1 MTAQDSAPPAAS
13 PTPDRR
19 CENCGS
25 PLFGEHC
32 FACGQ
37 PTKGLIRQFSDILG
51 DFFDTVLNIDARIF
65 RTLGPL
71 LAHPGRLS
79 LEYFAGHRVR
89 YVSPVRLFVFLSI
102 ITFVVARWVTPDI
115 HVDNNGHGNAALHF
129 GGKGTGMAQARTV
142 AEVEKQR
149 DLALAKL
156 DEAIKQGQNVP
167 GLKEGLQAS
176 QKTIS
181 EQADRRIAELRAAPP
196 TPSTNSGKAA
206 PTTPKPP
213 SRPGVDDDGDNEGD
227 FNFNG
232 KPWDAKTNPVAVGWL
247 GETGNGLLNRLVGR
261 AKANGQRIKNDPN
274 MFKNAVFSA
283 MPTALFVLLPI
294 FALLLKITYVFKR
307 RLYMEHLIVALHSHA
322 FLCVGTLLLIAV
334 NELQAWFG
342 PQPGFIHGLTGWMAI
357 AVWIWMPLYLLIMQK
372 RIYGQGWLMTLI
384 KYFSLGFVYVIL
396 LSFGVAATMVATL
409 IWL

>member
-1 MTAQDSAPPAAS
+1 MTAQDTAPPAEA
-13 PTPDRR
+13 PAAPGRR

-32 FACGQ
+32 YACGQ

-115 HVDNNGHGNAALHF
+115 HVDNTSHGTDLHF
-129 GGKGTGMAQARTV
+129 GGKGTGMEQARTA

-176 QKTIS
+176 QKAVR
-181 EQADRRIAELRAAPP
+181 EQAERRIAELQAAAPAP
-196 TPSTNSGKAA
+196 PAVAGKDLSTP
-206 PTTPKPP
+206 PKPP
-213 SRPGVDDDGDNEGD
+213 QAAEDDEEEN

-232 KPWDAKTNPVAVGWL
+232 KPWDPKTNPIVVGWL
-247 GETGNGLLNRLVGR
+247 GETGNGLLNRLMGR
-261 AKANGQRIKNDPN
+261 VKANGQRIKNDPN
-274 MFKNAVFSA
+274 MFKNTVFSA

-294 FALLLKITYVFKR
+294 FALLLKIAYVFKR

-322 FLCVGTLLLIAV
+322 FLCIGTLLLIAV

-342 PQPGFIHGLTGWMAI
+342 PQPGFIHGLTGWMAA
-357 AVWIWMPLYLLIMQK
+357 AVWIWMPTYVLIMQK
-372 RIYGQGWLMTLI
+372 RIYGQGWPMTLI
-384 KYFSLGFVYVIL
+384 KYFSLGFVYLIL